1 MFVRTQTNG
10 SLALLLR
17 KELQDRLAGKGAR
30 LEWGDVIPDLD
41 NLVEMEIAING
52 KRHVF
57 RSPAKGAVTWS
68 FRLAEWLFRPHCG
81 PLQKPSRE
89 AEGRDT
95 RIFLNR

>member
-57 RSPAKGAVTWS
+57 RSPAKGAVNMVFQACGVALPPT
-68 FRLAEWLFRPHCG
+68 LRP
-81 PLQKPSRE
+81 PSKTVKGGGG
-89 AEGRDT
+89 A
-95 RIFLNR
+95 